1 MKKKIILWMTILLA
15 ISATGCEKVTV
26 TAETETPVQEEEETK
41 EVQEEAAEPIDAV
54 IFYGNGQADGFE
66 QKEVQLESLT
76 PENLLTE
83 LAKVNVVSID
93 TEVNSFEQDGTTLKL
108 DLSKGF
114 SQYVNMMGTSGEYIV
129 MGGLT
134 NTFLRAY
141 DAQEILIT
149 VNGKT
154 LETGHAIYDKPLNF
168 FETAETKEEEN
179 ADEEEQEPLSY
190 RLKDESYQQGDVEIY
205 YPQFMEMT
213 DAGIQDKWNEAIRE
227 ITVGTAEKDKTEY
240 DSYTIDYKIA
250 SCDTEYVSFVFTRET
265 KKGETEATDL
275 FAISF
280 DLVARKNVRL
290 SDWGEAMDTAAYN
303 LANHGYYK
311 ILSDDVDREAYDEAL
326 KADEPSA
333 DEYKKD
339 FLQYD
344 YDLEDLDKE
353 PTGTSYVEDGN
364 LILIM
369 NVSEDLGGT
378 LKIDTGIQVRE

>member
-1 MKKKIILWMTILLA
+1 
-15 ISATGCEKVTV
+15 
-26 TAETETPVQEEEETK
+26 
-41 EVQEEAAEPIDAV
+41 
-54 IFYGNGQADGFE
+54 
-66 QKEVQLESLT
+66 
-76 PENLLTE
+76 
-83 LAKVNVVSID
+83 
-93 TEVNSFEQDGTTLKL
+93 
-108 DLSKGF
+108 
-114 SQYVNMMGTSGEYIV
+114 

-149 VNGKT
+149 VNGQT

-168 FETAETKEEEN
+168 FETAETKQEES
-179 ADEEEQEPLSY
+179 AAEEDTEPLAY
-190 RLKDESYQQGDVEIY
+190 RLKDETYQQDAVTIY
-205 YPQFMEMT
+205 YPQFMEMS
-213 DAGIQDKWNEAIRE
+213 DASIQEQWNEAIRK
-227 ITVGTAEKDKTEY
+227 ITVGAAETDNTKY
-240 DSYTIDYKIA
+240 DSYSIDYKIA

-265 KKGETEATDL
+265 KVGDSKTTDL

-280 DLVARKNVRL
+280 DMVARKNVRL

-303 LANHGYYK
+303 LSNHGYYK

-326 KADEPSA
+326 KADLPSA
-333 DEYKKD
+333 DDYKKD

-353 PTGTSYVEDGN
+353 PAGTSYVEDGN